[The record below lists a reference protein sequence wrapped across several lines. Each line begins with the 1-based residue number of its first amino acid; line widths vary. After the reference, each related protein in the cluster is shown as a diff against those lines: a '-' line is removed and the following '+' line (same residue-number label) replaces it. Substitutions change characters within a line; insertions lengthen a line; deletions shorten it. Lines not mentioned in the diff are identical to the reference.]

1 MITRVSSDRYMIGKY
16 IQDIKS
22 KHIPAD
28 NSNTLMLGIFGYLN
42 EVHSNIIQDNIELSS
57 QWSNEIFPIRAQ
69 LEKNLITHA
78 MMAGITDL
86 NAVPSTMDML
96 IGIKERD
103 LLRHMVDDILIL
115 NTDIPIFIEDFEFH
129 LENDIRILRQKGSD
143 GKNIYLAQYDFDPN
157 NKLTTITNPY
167 LLPPVQTRIGNDLFV
182 LIRARI
188 RQVGISTYNKR
199 IISTNKVENKTFEFI
214 YPDQL
219 ADFRVYVKKSNGE
232 LVEFVPIYDD
242 APILDKE
249 KMHVRYIYVNS
260 QTIRV
265 SFINNIYIPDVNDE
279 IKVKILTTIGAR
291 GNFSYKKQIIITP
304 ESEKINYE
312 DLLILGIPATPAE
325 FGINK
330 KSIDDLKTMIPREL
344 LSRGS
349 ITCNQ
354 DLENFFNV
362 INDRYSRL
370 RFLKKIDNQFERTYS
385 SFMLL
390 KDSDDNIIPSNTVDV
405 NLKQSDF
412 DIVSDRLILKPG
424 TPLEYNTD
432 NERCVKIPKGILSTN
447 TIQRKESKGFLYG
460 SPFTIVINRSPLSV
474 SHYLTIF
481 DRRYILAFKQI
492 SNIPLLQFISTSVSW
507 NRNLILDE
515 DCYKMDIKLNQNI
528 DEEYDL
534 IKIDEDTGLI
544 ENCDIRVIGVF
555 YDDEGNPI
563 RYADAIPINYNS
575 MSKSYS
581 FRFNLKTNNNITRDA
596 RIEIL
601 NTKEIGTTN
610 DASVL
615 FPAVNCKMEIYVLAK
630 GISGLENR
638 DKLDTLVPELEGY
651 TLCNIYE
658 IDSGIDFYINFSH
671 VVSSVVTPTYSKT
684 SDNIGY
690 LIDEIPVVRYSH
702 LLSSSQTRYLI
713 NYIMDKKVFIDR
725 AIELLENNFE
735 IDFKFFN
742 TYGPSKIY
750 KVGNTDMALD
760 RVNLKITIKVKF
772 TTTTNTESFVR
783 LIKQEIKKY
792 VENLDKMGNFHI
804 SDITT
809 ILKNKFEFISYIEF
823 AKINEYDTEYQ
834 SLLQDQTMKEL
845 HVPEFINIGSKS
857 IEYVP
862 DIDIIVL

>member
-1 MITRVSSDRYMIGKY
+1 MTTRVSSDKYMIGRY
-16 IQDIKS
+16 IQDIKN

-28 NSNTLMLGIFGYLN
+28 DGNTLMLGIFGYLN
-42 EVHSNIIQDNIELSS
+42 EIHSNIIQDNIELSS

-86 NAVPSTMDML
+86 NAIPSTMDML

-103 LLRHMVDDILIL
+103 LIRHMVNDILIL

-157 NKLTTITNPY
+157 NKLTSITNPY

-188 RQVGISTYNKR
+188 RQISISSFNKK
-199 IISTNKVENKTFEFI
+199 IISTNRIENKTFEFT
-214 YPDQL
+214 YTDQL

-232 LVEFVPIYDD
+232 IVEFEPIYDN

-249 KMHVRYIYVNS
+249 KMYVRYIYANS
-260 QTIRV
+260 HTIRV
-265 SFINNIYIPDVNDE
+265 SFINSVYIPDINDE
-279 IKVKILTTIGAR
+279 IEVKILTTTGSR

-304 ESEKINYE
+304 ESDRINYE

-362 INDRYSRL
+362 INDKYSRL
-370 RFLKKIDNQFERTYS
+370 RFLKKVDNQFERTYS

-405 NLKQSDF
+405 HLKESDF
-412 DIVSDRLILKPG
+412 DVVEDRLILKPG
-424 TPLEYNTD
+424 TPLEYNKTTD
-432 NERCVKIPKGILSTN
+432 KCTKIPKGILSTN
-447 TIQRKESKGFLYG
+447 IIEKKESEGFLYG
-460 SPFTIVINRSPLSV
+460 SPFTIVVNKSPLSV

-492 SNIPLLQFISTSVSW
+492 SDIPLLQFISTSVSW
-507 NRNLILDE
+507 NRGLVVDE
-515 DCYKMDIKLNQNI
+515 DYYKMDIRLDQNI
-528 DEEYDL
+528 DEEFNL
-534 IKIDEDTGLI
+534 ITIDEDTGLI
-544 ENCDIRVIGVF
+544 DECNVRVIGVF
-555 YDDEGNPI
+555 YNEKDEPI
-563 RYADAIPINYNS
+563 RYIDAIPINYNPD
-575 MSKSYS
+575 SKSYN
-581 FRFNLKTNNNITRDA
+581 FRFNLKTNNNITRDS

-610 DASVL
+610 SATVL

-630 GISGLENR
+630 GISNLENR
-638 DKLDTLVPELEGY
+638 DKLDSMVPGLDKY
-651 TLCNIYE
+651 TLCNVYE
-658 IDSGIDFYINFSH
+658 VDSGVDFYINFSH
-671 VVSSVVTPTYSKT
+671 VVSSVVRPVYDKGSNK
-684 SDNIGY
+684 GY
-690 LIDEIPVVRYSH
+690 LIDEIPVVKYSH
-702 LLSSSQTRYLI
+702 LLSTSQTRYLV

-750 KVGNTDMALD
+750 KVGNTDISLD
-760 RVNLKITIKVKF
+760 RVNLKITLRIKF
-772 TTTTNTESFVR
+772 ATATNTESFIK
-783 LIKQEIKKY
+783 LIKQEIKTY
-792 VENLDKMGNFHI
+792 VENLDKIGNFHV

-823 AKINEYDTEYQ
+823 AKINEYDTDHQ
-834 SLLQDQTMKEL
+834 SLLIDNTMREL